1 MNNFEQ
7 NVSEMKAF
15 MVKYE
20 TFKLVIEDLYL
31 IAITDSYKRLIHIPE
46 INLLTENKIRN
57 KIQYDFEHN
66 SEIITEYIDN
76 ETITFNSESQI
87 ITEENVFRTDIKLYC
102 RWYGRSFVFECKK
115 FNPYNNDYIKGH
127 YDKEKEK
134 DVYNGI
140 ERFTERI
147 YAKKDKFAGMIGFV
161 CSGEITQTI
170 ENLKTKVRTFCF
182 VSDSEYLLNSKCV
195 DWEFSFQS
203 KHIRIDGSTIH
214 LYHLFFDFSKNKA
227 YTINGRHIIFVEN

>member
-1 MNNFEQ
+1 MNNIVKD
-7 NVSEMKAF
+7 VSEMISF
-15 MVKYE
+15 RTKYR
-20 TFKLVIEDLYL
+20 TFKIVIEELYL
-31 IAITDSYKRLIHIPE
+31 IALTDSYERLIHIPE
-46 INLLTENKIRN
+46 INLLSENKIRN
-57 KIQYDFEHN
+57 IIQYDFEHK
-66 SEIITEYIDN
+66 SEIIMEYINN

-87 ITEENVFRTDIKLYC
+87 ITEENTFRTDIKLYC
-102 RWYGRSFVFECKK
+102 RWYGKSFVFECKK

-127 YDKEKEK
+127 YDKKKEK

-147 YAKKDKFAGMIGFV
+147 YAEKDKFSGMIGFI

-182 VSDSEYLLNSKCV
+182 VSESESEYLLNSKCV

-203 KHIRIDGSTIH
+203 KHIRIDDSIIH
-214 LYHLFFDFSKNKA
+214 LYHLFFDF
-227 YTINGRHIIFVEN
+227 T